1 MNFSD
6 NAVHEGDA
14 EAMESLQAF
23 GRMLIIFGLLLVA
36 FGLVLLLAGRVPFL
50 GRLPGDIVYQRGNFT
65 IYIPL
70 MTMLV
75 LSLILTVLLN
85 LLFRR

>member
-1 MNFSD
+1 MD
-6 NAVHEGDA
+6 
-14 EAMESLQAF
+14 SLQTF
-23 GRMLIIFGLLLVA
+23 GRMLVLFGLLLVVL
-36 FGLVLLLAGRVPFL
+36 GIVLLFAGRVPFL

-70 MTMLV
+70 MTMLL
-75 LSLILTVLLN
+75 LSLLLTLLLN